1 MRTRKTSRPTVS
13 DSMSVTAFFD
23 YLHEHN
29 ATTDLAKAL
38 GEVVMLQ
45 SCGAR
50 RNVRTANRERLAS

>member
-1 MRTRKTSRPTVS
+1 
-13 DSMSVTAFFD
+13 MSVPAFFD

-50 RNVRTANRERLAS
+50 RNVRTSNRDRLAS

>member
-1 MRTRKTSRPTVS
+1 
-13 DSMSVTAFFD
+13 MSVTGFFD

-45 SCGAR
+45 SCGVR
-50 RNVRTANRERLAS
+50 RNVRTPDRRRLAS